1 MARLKIRPT
10 QIGRLLWIFCLLFL
24 GIGICCIIIKFY
36 IGAIF
41 ALIVSLFL
49 WPPFRNFLK
58 RHHYNKNALI
68 GIPIIAFLAFVISVY
83 LSMPS
88 EEDIPDHL
96 KEFTYISGTKVDSYE
111 DMSYLID
118 PELKAIKENGNYVY
132 YPVANEPIPVMIV
145 SKETDMKIGSI
156 QSFVESEAE
165 KQLDVQG
172 EASNV
177 LQETMYANNRECI
190 LATYTF
196 TVDSKTNFLSSKLN
210 GETFIAPIENDV
222 FVISFFTYTTDFN
235 EYGFTTMLDS
245 VDLYNITHI
254 LDVRESMETY
264 LKDHGCPE
272 GGFASECEEF
282 EKYRKKLRDLIPS
295 GTVEEMEAAKEEA
308 IRYENS
314 IKARIQKDAADQ
326 AYLKSI
332 GIIE

>member
-1 MARLKIRPT
+1 MARLNLRPT
-10 QIGRLLWIFCLLFL
+10 QIGRLLWVFCLLFL
-24 GIGICCIIIKFY
+24 GLGIYCIIIKFY

-41 ALIVSLFL
+41 SLIVSLFL
-49 WPPFRNFLK
+49 WPPFRKFLK
-58 RHHYNKNALI
+58 KHHYNNNALI
-68 GIPIIAFLAFVISVY
+68 GIPIVAFLAFG
-83 LSMPS
+83 LSLYMSIPS

-118 PELKAIKENGNYVY
+118 PELKHVEERGSYVY

-145 SKETDMKIGSI
+145 SKEVDTKLGSI
-156 QSFVESEAE
+156 QFFVETEAQ
-165 KQLDVQG
+165 KQLNVKG
-172 EASNV
+172 EASNI
-177 LQETMYANNRECI
+177 LQETMYVNNRECT

-196 TVDSKTNFLSSKLN
+196 KVDSKTNFLSSKLN
-210 GETFIAPIENDV
+210 GETFIAPIEGDI

-245 VDLYNITHI
+245 VNLYNITHI

-272 GGFASECEEF
+272 GGFESECEEF

-295 GTVEEMEAAKEEA
+295 ATVEEMEAAKEEA